1 MKKKSRIF
9 RGLAAVMAFVMLLSQ
24 TATTL
29 TFQYD
34 SMINSALGI
43 DVTRTLDVEDEDAET
58 ALYYDNEIGTTE
70 ADLVDAYA
78 AAASV
83 NIETEEEA
91 IVLLKNEDDALP
103 LSTDNRITI
112 FGNASVNSSIYSSQV
127 PEYMT
132 ATTFVDAMQTAFGA
146 DNVNTTLCD
155 NVYTGLGSTS
165 NTEIV
170 EADIDSVTEYEDT
183 WQDDYNDAAIVVLSR
198 EGGEGNDLLH
208 YSTTE
213 TYEDGSARH
222 FLDLSVNEEALI
234 EYVTSQKEV
243 GVFDK
248 VVVVIATEYQ
258 MELDWLYEYDIDA
271 AIEVGEAGSFGDT
284 AIAEVLVGDVNPSGH
299 LTDTYASNSLSSPAV
314 TYANEDGTV
323 HWTNYE
329 EINEVNT
336 EDNES
341 DGDHI
346 DWYII
351 YAEGIYV
358 GYKYY
363 ETRYED
369 VVLGNGN
376 ADSTVGSTDGE
387 AWSYD
392 DEIVYSF
399 GYGLSYTTFEQTLD
413 SVEYDE
419 ESDTYTVNVT
429 VTNTGSVAGK
439 DVVEVYAQ
447 TPYGEY
453 EQENLVEKSS
463 VTLMAYDKTDE
474 LEPGESQTLSIEV
487 MGYFLA
493 SYDSNGAETY
503 ILSEGDYYLAIG
515 DDAHDAL
522 NNILA
527 AKGYTTADGMT
538 EDGDASKTYTW
549 TQDEL
554 DTETYSTSIYTDVEV
569 TNAFDDADINYYGYD
584 FTYLTR
590 QDWEGTFPTE
600 IVEYEATDEIVE
612 GLANDWY
619 DPEDYEDVSV
629 DDFEQGVDNGL
640 TLLDMLDVDFDDDET
655 WDAFLDEFTVE
666 QLANLTTDNISSQ
679 VVTDLDVVGNAR
691 IDDNNSGGGSVR
703 FTSEGNTARTW
714 NLDLAS
720 ERGYIL
726 GVIAACNGY
735 DEVWYGGGDLHRTPF
750 GGRADQ
756 YWSED
761 GNFGYYMGYA
771 EAEAMQSVGV
781 TYCVKHFAM
790 NDQETEREG
799 VSTFATEQTIREV
812 YLRHFEGS
820 FAGGALSTMCGLNRI
835 GIVCCAK
842 NEALLTTVLKEEWG
856 FEGHVTNDGYVG
868 LGYQLDFLENM
879 VAGMDY
885 GCMDTSGDYAAAI
898 VEAVE
903 DGDGYIL
910 QCLRE
915 SAKRNLYVM
924 AHSVSINEV
933 YSGAGV
939 YTVVPAWKIALLV
952 VDAVSLVGLVV
963 FTILSITTSR
973 DKKNKKKEGEE
984 ETK

>member
-1 MKKKSRIF
+1 MKGKSTIF
-9 RGLAAVMAFVMLLSQ
+9 RGLAAVMAFVMLVSVS
-24 TATTL
+24 ATTL

-34 SMINSALGI
+34 SLINSMLGI
-43 DVTRTLDVEDEDAET
+43 DVTRTSTSDSDEET
-58 ALYYDNEIGTTE
+58 SLYYDNEIGTTE

-78 AAASV
+78 AAANV

-103 LSTDNRITI
+103 LSSDNRITI
-112 FGNASVNSSIYSSQV
+112 FGNASVNSSIYSTQAPS
-127 PEYMT
+127 YMSY
-132 ATTFVDAMQTAFGA
+132 TTFVQAMQDAFGE
-146 DNVNTTLCD
+146 DNVNTELCD
-155 NVYTGLGSTS
+155 NVYTGLGTTS
-165 NTEIV
+165 NTSIV
-170 EADIDSVTEYEDT
+170 EADIDAVTEYEST
-183 WQDDYNDAAIVVLSR
+183 WQSDYNDAAIVVLCR
-198 EGGEGNDLLH
+198 EGGEGNDLIH

-213 TYEDGSARH
+213 TYEDGSARR
-222 FLDLSVNEEALI
+222 FLDLSVNEQALI
-234 EYVTSQKEV
+234 EYVAEQKAA

-248 VVVVIATEYQ
+248 FIVIIASEYQ
-258 MELDWLYEYDIDA
+258 MELDFLYEYDIDA
-271 AIEVGEAGSFGDT
+271 AIQVGETGTFGTT
-284 AIAEVLVGDVNPSGH
+284 AIAEVLTGEVNPSGH
-299 LTDTYASNSLSSPAV
+299 LTDTYAANSLSAPAV

-329 EINEVNT
+329 EINEIDT

-369 VVLGNGN
+369 YIMNAGN
-376 ADSTVGSTDGE
+376 ADSEVGSSTGSS
-387 AWSYD
+387 WSYA
-392 DEIVYSF
+392 DEIVYTF
-399 GYGLSYTTFEQTLD
+399 GYGLSYTDFEQTLD
-413 SVEYDE
+413 SVSYDE
-419 ESDTYTVNVT
+419 ESDTYTVTVT
-429 VTNTGSVAGK
+429 VTNTGDVAGK

-447 TPYGEY
+447 TPYGDY
-453 EQENLVEKSS
+453 EKENLVEKAS
-463 VTLMAYDKTDE
+463 VALMAYDKTDT
-474 LEPGESQTLSIEV
+474 LEPGESQTLDIEV
-487 MGYFLA
+487 TGYFLA

-503 ILSEGDYYLAIG
+503 ILSEGTYYLAIG

-527 AKGYTTADGMT
+527 AKGYSSADGMVDALGNAV
-538 EDGDASKTYTW
+538 DGDASKTYSW
-549 TQDEL
+549 TQEEL
-554 DTETYSTSIYTDVEV
+554 DAETYSTSVYTDVEV
-569 TNAFDDADINYYGYD
+569 TNAFDNADINYYGYD

-600 IVEYEATDEIVE
+600 ITEYEATDEIIE

-619 DPEDYEDVSV
+619 DPDDYEDVSV
-629 DDFEQGVDNGL
+629 DDFTQGADNGL

-655 WDAFLDEFTVE
+655 WDLFLDEFTVE
-666 QLANLTTDNISSQ
+666 QLANLTTDNISLQMVSE
-679 VVTDLDVVGNAR
+679 LDVVGNAR
-691 IDDNNSGGGSVR
+691 IDDNSSGGGSVR
-703 FTSEGNTARTW
+703 FISEGNTARTW

-720 ERGYIL
+720 DRGYIL

-790 NDQETEREG
+790 NDQETQREG
-799 VSTFATEQTIREV
+799 VSTFAQEQAIREI

-820 FAGGALSTMCGLNRI
+820 FAGGALSTMTGLNRI
-835 GIVCCAK
+835 GIDGCAK
-842 NEALLTTVLKEEWG
+842 NPALLTTVLKGEWG

-868 LGYQLDFLENM
+868 LGYQLDFLENL
-879 VAGMDY
+879 VSGMDY
-885 GCMDTSGDYAAAI
+885 GCMDTAGDYAAAI
-898 VEAVE
+898 VEAIE

-915 SAKRNLYVM
+915 AAKRNLYVM

-933 YSGAGV
+933 YSGGSV
-939 YTVVPAWKIALLV
+939 YYIVPGWEIALLV
-952 VDAVSLVGLVV
+952 VDLVSFLLFIVFIVLAAV
-963 FTILSITTSR
+963 TS
-973 DKKNKKKEGEE
+973 KQKKKA
-984 ETK
+984 